1 MRTDLNPTLGGIVK
15 TVAILGGSGGLGANI
30 SAVIAMRR
38 PVCIGFWRGR
48 ERAEALVDE
57 IRKKGGQA
65 SSAQVD
71 IRDSAS
77 VKAFFD
83 IAAQQGEGLEAI
95 VSATGPAIPL
105 KPLADVSDADFD
117 RVYETDVRG
126 AFNVIK
132 HGTLALKAEG
142 GGAIVMILTTAVL
155 RTLENDGMSGGP
167 KTAVSALIKQA
178 AREMGPFNVRCNGAA
193 LAVIDAGIIY
203 ASAFVGDP
211 LAEGVIAAMVKN
223 TPLGRMGRPEE
234 VSAVVDFLVSPAASY
249 INGQII
255 GVDGGFSA

>member
-1 MRTDLNPTLGGIVK
+1 MK
-15 TVAILGGSGGLGANI
+15 TVAILGGSGGLGADI
-30 SAVIAMRR
+30 AATIARRRAVC
-38 PVCIGFWRGR
+38 VGYWRGR
-48 ERAEALVDE
+48 EKAQALVAQSTLA
-57 IRKKGGQA
+57 GGQA
-65 SSAQVD
+65 CCAEVD
-71 IRDSAS
+71 IRHADS
-77 VKAFFD
+77 VHAFFEF
-83 IAAQQGEGLEAI
+83 AEQQGAGLEAI

-105 KPLADVSDADFD
+105 RPLTSISDTDFD

-132 HGTLALKAEG
+132 HGSLALKAAG
-142 GGAIVMILTTAVL
+142 GGSIVMILTTAVL

-167 KTAVSALIKQA
+167 KTAVAALIKQA

-203 ASAFVGDP
+203 APEFAGDP
-211 LAEGVIAAMVKN
+211 WAEGVIKAMVDN
-223 TPLGRMGRPEE
+223 TPLGRMGTVAE
-234 VSAVVDFLVSPAASY
+234 VSAVVDFLVSPGAGY